1 MPQKKAVATFD
12 AIMRDLKSGAFSP
25 LYLLMGEESYYIDQI
40 SDYIQAHALTPE
52 QQAFDQ
58 TVVFGADV
66 NAAQIADLAMQYPM
80 MSPRKVIIVKEAQD
94 LHSFERLE
102 RYAEKPQEKTIL
114 VICYKNGV
122 LKGKS
127 KLLSAVE
134 RNGILFESKKLRDWQ
149 LVGYVRAYL
158 AKKKIDI
165 DDKSASMIADHIG
178 ADLNRLTSE
187 LDKLGIALPEDDR
200 RVTPEVVEKNIGV
213 SKDFNAFELRSAIVN
228 RDIFKANQIIKYFDN
243 NPKAGTLYA
252 LLPLLFNYFQNL
264 MLTYYAPDRNNQQAL
279 ADFLELRN
287 VWGVKDYMAGARN
300 YSGKKVLQV
309 LEKIR
314 ETDAKSKGLDNPNT
328 SPGDLMKELIF
339 FILH

>member
-127 KLLSAVE
+127 RLLSAVE

-149 LVGYVRAYL
+149 LAGYVRAYL
-158 AKKKIDI
+158 AKQKIDI

-300 YSGKKVLQV
+300 YSGKKVLRI
-309 LEKIR
+309 LERIR
-314 ETDAKSKGLDNPNT
+314 ETDAKSKGIDNPNT
-328 SPGDLMKELIF
+328 SPGGLMKELVF